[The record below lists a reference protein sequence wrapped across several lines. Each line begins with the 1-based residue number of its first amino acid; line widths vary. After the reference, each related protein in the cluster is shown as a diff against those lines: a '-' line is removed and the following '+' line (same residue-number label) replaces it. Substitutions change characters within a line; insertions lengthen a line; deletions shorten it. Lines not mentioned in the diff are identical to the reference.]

1 MKYRYLIPIGLFL
14 VLVALF
20 GRGLYLNP
28 REIPSVLI
36 DKPAPEFDLPTLRD
50 PDKRFTKAMFLG
62 KVSLYNVFASWCVA
76 CREEHPLWME
86 FAREGKYP
94 LYGFNYKDKREDA
107 IQWLADLGDPYTE
120 IAYDFPG
127 RSGIDW
133 GVYGVPETFVLDK
146 RGVIRYKQIGPI
158 DRQILDEKIRPLL
171 DQLQRETYPEVAS

>member
-1 MKYRYLIPIGLFL
+1 MKYRYLLPIGVFIAL
-14 VLVALF
+14 VVLF

-36 DKPAPEFDLPTLRD
+36 DKAAPEFDLPTLRN
-50 PDKRFTKAMFLG
+50 PDKRFTRQTFVG
-62 KVSLYNVFASWCVA
+62 QVSLYNVFASWCTA
-76 CREEHPLWME
+76 CRQEHPLWME
-86 FAREGKYP
+86 FAREGQYP

-107 IQWLADLGDPYTE
+107 LQWLAELGDPYTE

-133 GVYGVPETFVLDK
+133 GVYGVPETFVLDR

-158 DRQILDEKIRPLL
+158 DRRILDQKIRPLL
-171 DQLQRETYPEVAS
+171 DQLQHEPIQETRP